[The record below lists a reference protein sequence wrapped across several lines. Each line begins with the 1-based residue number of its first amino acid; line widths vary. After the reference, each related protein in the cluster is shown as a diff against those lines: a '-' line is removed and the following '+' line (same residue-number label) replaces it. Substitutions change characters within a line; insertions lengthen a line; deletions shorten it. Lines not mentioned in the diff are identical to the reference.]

1 MKHENKYPLDNPAKS
16 SPQSRKK
23 SPERILQE
31 KKEKKARR
39 SKRFGYMITI
49 SQGLLAAAGLGLL
62 LVIDLLPFKYM
73 VMIFL
78 VLLLAFIFTWKTQGH
93 KGIHIVGKI
102 FGILTIPVLA
112 VMIYGLAVVNLTFDS
127 VANQQEEIAQV
138 ITDSVFCVH
147 INDGGEDKLWLVNQ
161 DTHQI
166 LEVTTPD
173 KYYITIPGV
182 TEGQKDVLENAREH
196 GAEAVRSTLGTL
208 YETTIPYSVNISI
221 DTLQSFINME
231 NLKILIKPE
240 EIIKVV
246 DNNIETNLSKGQIR
260 QLVKFYI
267 NEDATW
273 ELYPVVATGF
283 GGRQKTYTNPEE
295 ETLVMEP
302 DKQSVGYIIELLNRV
317 EDGEKLKVSDLKVE

>member
-208 YETTIPYSVNISI
+208 YETTVPYSVNIDI

-231 NLKILIKPE
+231 NLNMLIKPK
-240 EIIKVV
+240 EIVKTV
-246 DNNIETNLSKGQIR
+246 DDNIETNLSKGQIR
-260 QLVKFYI
+260 QLMKLYI
-267 NEDATW
+267 NEDVTW
-273 ELYPVVATGF
+273 ELYPVEATGF
-283 GGRQKTYTNPEE
+283 GVRQKTYTNPKE

-302 DKQSVGYIIELLNRV
+302 DKQSVSYIIDLLNRV
-317 EDGEKLKVSDLKVE
+317 EDGEKLKVSDLKAE